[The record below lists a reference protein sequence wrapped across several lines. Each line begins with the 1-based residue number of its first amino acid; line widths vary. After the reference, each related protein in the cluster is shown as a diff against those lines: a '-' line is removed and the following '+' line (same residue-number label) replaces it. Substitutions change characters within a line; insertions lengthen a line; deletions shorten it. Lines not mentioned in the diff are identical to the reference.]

1 MLSQSWNGGGAERF
15 SDEGYV
21 ADSVGEEK
29 FRRLVTEVGFGVETV
44 LCETEMGRM

>member
-1 MLSQSWNGGGAERF
+1 MLSQSWNGESAEDF

-29 FRRLVTEVGFGVETV
+29 FRRLVIEVGFGLSRVVCKTDLGGV
-44 LCETEMGRM
+44 